1 MIDMAKE
8 KQVSTTSKVL
18 LAVVGVALILS
29 LLGGLLGALVFDT
42 PGPQGEQGVQ
52 GIQGIQGKQG
62 IQGVDGKQGPPG
74 KPGKDGAVGQPGR
87 AGVDLIKTP
96 KKRKVAETLN

>member
-1 MIDMAKE
+1 MEYEMEE
-8 KQVSTTSKVL
+8 KIKKVVREMMRTEL
-18 LAVVGVALILS
+18 LVR
-29 LLGGLLGALVFDT
+29 
-42 PGPQGEQGVQ
+42 QGVQ